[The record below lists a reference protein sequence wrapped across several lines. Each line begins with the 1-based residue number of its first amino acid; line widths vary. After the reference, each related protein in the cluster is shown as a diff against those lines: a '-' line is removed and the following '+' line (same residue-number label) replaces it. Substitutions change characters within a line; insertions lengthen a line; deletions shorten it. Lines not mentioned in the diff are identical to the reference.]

1 MAGQLSI
8 IPEWEPSRILREES
22 LAGHNLRQSFRKK
35 ERLKVVL
42 PGARCDA
49 SRVRYTLESSGA
61 LTCLGLFIDSFV
73 S

>member
-42 PGARCDA
+42 AHYDA